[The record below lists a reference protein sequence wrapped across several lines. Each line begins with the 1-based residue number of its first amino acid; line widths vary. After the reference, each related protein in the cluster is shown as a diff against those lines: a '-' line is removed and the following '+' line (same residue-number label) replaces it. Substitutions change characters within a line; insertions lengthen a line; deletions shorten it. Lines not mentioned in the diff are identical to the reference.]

1 MSKQTFKD
9 LMTFQKLEIIGEMA
23 AKIEKG
29 QTFTWTNSPDN
40 IVTLS
45 KCESA
50 SVTITNGFDACHA
63 LDAALSLYNRAP
75 DNHQLSDFLDFNEEA
90 A

>member
-29 QTFTWTNSPDN
+29 QTFTWTNSPGN
-40 IVTLS
+40 VVTLS
-45 KCESA
+45 KGNSSA
-50 SVTITNGFDACHA
+50 VTIIDRFDASLA
-63 LDAALSLYNRAP
+63 VEAALRLYNRAP
-75 DNHQLSDFLDFNEEA
+75 DNHELSDFLDCNEEA

>member
-29 QTFTWTNSPDN
+29 KTFTWTNSPDN
-40 IVTLS
+40 VVTLS
-45 KCESA
+45 KGESA

-63 LDAALSLYNRAP
+63 LNAALSLYNRAP
-75 DNHQLSDFLDFNEEA
+75 DNYQLSDFLDCNEVA

>member
-9 LMTFQKLEIIGEMA
+9 LMNFQKLEIIGVMA
-23 AKIEKG
+23 NKINGG

-40 IVTLS
+40 VVTLS
-45 KCESA
+45 KGNSA
-50 SVTITNGFDACHA
+50 AVTITDRFDASLA
-63 LDAALSLYNRAP
+63 VEAALSLYNRAP
-75 DNHQLSDFLDFNEEA
+75 DNHQLSDFLDCNEVA

>member
-23 AKIEKG
+23 AKIEEG
-29 QTFTWTNSPDN
+29 QTFNWTNSPDN
-40 IVTLS
+40 VITLS
-45 KCESA
+45 KVSSS

-63 LDAALSLYNRAP
+63 LEAALSLYNRAP
-75 DNHQLSDFLDFNEEA
+75 DNHQLSEFLNCNEVA

>member
-9 LMTFQKLEIIGEMA
+9 LMNFQKLKIIKKMA
-23 AKIEKG
+23 KKIDKG

-40 IVTLS
+40 VVTLS
-45 KCESA
+45 KGNSSA
-50 SVTITNGFDACHA
+50 VTITDRFDASLA
-63 LDAALSLYNRAP
+63 VEAALSLYNRAP
-75 DNHQLSDFLDFNEEA
+75 DNHQLSDFLNCNEVA